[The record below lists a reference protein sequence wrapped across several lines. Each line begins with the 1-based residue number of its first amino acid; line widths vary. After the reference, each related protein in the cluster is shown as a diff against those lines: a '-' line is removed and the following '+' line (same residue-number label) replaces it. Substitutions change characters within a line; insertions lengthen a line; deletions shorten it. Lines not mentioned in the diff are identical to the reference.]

1 MSSYFSKQE
10 TEGRVWFDRLTTQ
23 APSPLKTVISNK
35 VTIRLK
41 DQLAKYMTT
50 FNLAIFFQK
59 GPVSSLWYCRP
70 VRIIFL
76 TDLIFSSSV

>member
-59 GPVSSLWYCRP
+59 GDPSALYGTADLSGLF
-70 VRIIFL
+70 FL
-76 TDLIFSSSV
+76 PI